1 MSYLSTLLG
10 DAYKEGMT
18 EDEISAALEENF
30 KPSKGSA
37 SGDESKELAKL
48 KKLLENAN
56 SEAAKYKKELRAKQD
71 AAEAEAAERKE
82 YLEKLEARNAELEKN
97 EKVSSLSIQLLA
109 QGYDAETA
117 KNTAIAFVDGDME
130 TFVTNNNS
138 FLEGQKK
145 AMEAELLHNTPR
157 PGAGASNGIEDY
169 SKLIENAREENDPVA
184 AAYYTRLQAQAAAV
198 PNNN

>member
-1 MSYLSTLLG
+1 MSYLQTLLG

-18 EDEISAALEENF
+18 EDEISAALEESI
-30 KPSKGSA
+30 KPSKGA
-37 SGDESKELAKL
+37 SGDDNKELAKL

-109 QGYDAETA
+109 QGYDAELA
-117 KNTAIAFVDGDME
+117 KNTAVAIIDGDLS
-130 TFVTNNNS
+130 TFVANNNT

-145 AMEAELLHNTPR
+145 AMEAELLHGTPR
-157 PGAGASNGIEDY
+157 PGAGASNGVEDY
-169 SKLIENAREENDPVA
+169 SKLIENARQENDPVA
-184 AAYYTRLQAQAAAV
+184 AAYYTRLQAQAQAT